1 MRYISIIYFRGYAFN
16 STADFELITEIKE
29 KYCFASGDIRVDRKL
44 ARETTCHEIEHKL
57 PDGSKIKIGKER
69 YNNFIYYLDL
79 KLLRYYLILLMLEK
93 KI

>member
-1 MRYISIIYFRGYAFN
+1 MRGYAFN

-69 YNNFIYYLDL
+69 FEAAEILFDPSYVGKEDL
-79 KLLRYYLILLMLEK
+79 GCSEIVF
-93 KI
+93 